1 MMLSYEYLNDA
12 VELSSSKIPVLVIEN
27 KKIFRQALRSF
38 LDDTVEELFTFSQ
51 DFKPFDFNKRGF
63 FISNAIYLDFQNK
76 KLVNK
81 INSLMQKTAV
91 NECGED
97 LASVQTLLINLFDKL
112 NKMYDFEYDSNFE
125 IDYSSILKLLQF
137 NIDTSSHDLPQLLI
151 SYIILLNKYLKFDLF
166 VLHSLYDFFDNNELE
181 GIYETLSLSHIN
193 ILILSSSKPR
203 RISKFEEIHI
213 LDPDLCIIDSDNN

>member
-1 MMLSYEYLNDA
+1 MLSYEYLNDA
-12 VELSSSKIPVLVIEN
+12 VELSNSKTPVLVIEN

-63 FISNAIYLDFQNK
+63 FISNAIDLDFQNK

-97 LASVQTLLINLFDKL
+97 LASIQTLLINLFDKL

-125 IDYSSILKLLQF
+125 IDYSSILKLFQF
-137 NIDTSSHDLPQLLI
+137 NIDTSSYDLPQLLI

-166 VLHSLYDFFDNNELE
+166 VLHSVYDFFDNNELE

>member
-12 VELSSSKIPVLVIEN
+12 VELSNSKIPVLVIEN

-63 FISNAIYLDFQNK
+63 FISNAIDLDFQNK

-97 LASVQTLLINLFDKL
+97 LASIQTLLINLFDKL
-112 NKMYDFEYDSNFE
+112 NKIYDFEYDSNFE
-125 IDYSSILKLLQF
+125 IDYLSILKLFQF

-193 ILILSSSKPR
+193 ILILSSDTLPSSATV
-203 RISKFEEIHI
+203 IQLSLLI
-213 LDPDLCIIDSDNN
+213 

>member
-1 MMLSYEYLNDA
+1 MLSYEYLNDA

-63 FISNAIYLDFQNK
+63 FISNAIDLDFQNK

-97 LASVQTLLINLFDKL
+97 LASIQTLLINLFDKL

-193 ILILSSSKPR
+193 IFILSSSKPR
-203 RISKFEEIHI
+203 HISKFEEIHI

>member
-1 MMLSYEYLNDA
+1 MMLSYEYLNDT
-12 VELSSSKIPVLVIEN
+12 VELSNGKIPVLVIEN

-63 FISNAIYLDFQNK
+63 FISNVIDLDFQNK

-81 INSLMQKTAV
+81 INSLMQQTAV

-97 LASVQTLLINLFDKL
+97 LASIQTLLVNLFDKL
-112 NKMYDFEYDSNFE
+112 NIMYDFEYDSNFE
-125 IDYSSILKLLQF
+125 IDYSSILKLFQF
-137 NIDTSSHDLPQLLI
+137 NIDTSLRELPQLLI

-166 VLHSLYDFFDNNELE
+166 VLHSLYDFFDDNELE

-203 RISKFEEIHI
+203 YISKFEEIHI
-213 LDPDLCIIDSDNN
+213 LDSDLCIIDSDNN

>member
-1 MMLSYEYLNDA
+1 MFSYEYLNDT
-12 VELSSSKIPVLVIEN
+12 VELSNGKIPVLVIEN

-51 DFKPFDFNKRGF
+51 DFHPFDFNKRGF
-63 FISNAIYLDFQNK
+63 FISNAIDLDFQNK

-81 INSLMQKTAV
+81 INSLMQQTAV

-97 LASVQTLLINLFDKL
+97 LASIQTLLVNLFDKL
-112 NKMYDFEYDSNFE
+112 NEIYDFEYDSNFE
-125 IDYSSILKLLQF
+125 INYLSILKLFQF
-137 NIDTSSHDLPQLLI
+137 NIDTSLRELPQLLI

-166 VLHSLYDFFDNNELE
+166 VLHSLYDFFDDNELE

-203 RISKFEEIHI
+203 HISKFEEIHI
-213 LDPDLCIIDSDNN
+213 LDSDLCIIDSDNN

>member
-1 MMLSYEYLNDA
+1 MLSYEYLNDA
-12 VELSSSKIPVLVIEN
+12 VELSNSKIPVLVIEN

-38 LDDTVEELFTFSQ
+38 LDDTIDELFN
-51 DFKPFDFNKRGF
+51 FNKRGF
-63 FISNAIYLDFQNK
+63 FISNAIDLDFQNK

-91 NECGED
+91 NECSED
-97 LASVQTLLINLFDKL
+97 LASIQTLLINLFDKL

-125 IDYSSILKLLQF
+125 IDYSSILKLFQF

-203 RISKFEEIHI
+203 HISKFEEIHI

>member
-12 VELSSSKIPVLVIEN
+12 VELSNSKIPVLVIEN

-63 FISNAIYLDFQNK
+63 FISNAIDLDFQNK

-97 LASVQTLLINLFDKL
+97 LASIQTLLINLFDKL
-112 NKMYDFEYDSNFE
+112 NKIYDFEYDSNFE
-125 IDYSSILKLLQF
+125 IDYLSILKLFQF

-181 GIYETLSLSHIN
+181 GIYETLSLSHFDFVIF
-193 ILILSSSKPR
+193 KA
-203 RISKFEEIHI
+203 
-213 LDPDLCIIDSDNN
+213 

>member
-12 VELSSSKIPVLVIEN
+12 VELSNSKIPVLVIEN

-97 LASVQTLLINLFDKL
+97 LASIQTLLINLFDKL

-125 IDYSSILKLLQF
+125 IDYSSILKLFQF

>member
-1 MMLSYEYLNDA
+1 MLSYEYLNDA
-12 VELSSSKIPVLVIEN
+12 VELSNSKIPVLVIEN

-63 FISNAIYLDFQNK
+63 FISNAIDLDFQNK

-97 LASVQTLLINLFDKL
+97 LASIQTLLINLFDKL
-112 NKMYDFEYDSNFE
+112 NKIYDFEYDSNFE
-125 IDYSSILKLLQF
+125 IDYLSILKLFQF

-193 ILILSSSKPR
+193 ILILSSSKTR
-203 RISKFEEIHI
+203 HISKFEEIHI

>member
-1 MMLSYEYLNDA
+1 MLSYEYLNDA
-12 VELSSSKIPVLVIEN
+12 VELSNSKIPVLVIEN

-38 LDDTVEELFTFSQ
+38 LDDTV
-51 DFKPFDFNKRGF
+51 
-63 FISNAIYLDFQNK
+63 
-76 KLVNK
+76 
-81 INSLMQKTAV
+81 
-91 NECGED
+91 
-97 LASVQTLLINLFDKL
+97 
-112 NKMYDFEYDSNFE
+112 
-125 IDYSSILKLLQF
+125 
-137 NIDTSSHDLPQLLI
+137 DTSSHDLPQLLI

-203 RISKFEEIHI
+203 HISKFEEIHI

>member
-12 VELSSSKIPVLVIEN
+12 VELSNSKIPVLVIEN

-63 FISNAIYLDFQNK
+63 FISNAIDLDFQNK

-97 LASVQTLLINLFDKL
+97 LASIQTLLINLFDKL

-125 IDYSSILKLLQF
+125 IDYSSILKLFQF

-203 RISKFEEIHI
+203 HISKF
-213 LDPDLCIIDSDNN
+213 

>member
-1 MMLSYEYLNDA
+1 MLSYEYLNDA

-63 FISNAIYLDFQNK
+63 FISNAIDLDFQNK

-97 LASVQTLLINLFDKL
+97 LASIQTLLINLFDKL

-166 VLHSLYDFFDNNELE
+166 VFHSLYDFFDNNELE

-193 ILILSSSKPR
+193 ILILSSDTLPSSATV
-203 RISKFEEIHI
+203 IQLSLLI
-213 LDPDLCIIDSDNN
+213 

>member
-12 VELSSSKIPVLVIEN
+12 VELSNSKIPVLVIEN

-63 FISNAIYLDFQNK
+63 FISNAIDLDFQNK

-91 NECGED
+91 NEYGED
-97 LASVQTLLINLFDKL
+97 LASIQTLLINLFDKL

-166 VLHSLYDFFDNNELE
+166 VLHSLYDVFDNNELE

>member
-1 MMLSYEYLNDA
+1 MMLSYEYLNDT
-12 VELSSSKIPVLVIEN
+12 VELSNGKISVLVIEN

-51 DFKPFDFNKRGF
+51 DFQPFDFNKRGF
-63 FISNAIYLDFQNK
+63 FISNVIDLDFQNK

-81 INSLMQKTAV
+81 INSLMQQTAV

-97 LASVQTLLINLFDKL
+97 LASIQTLLVNLFDKL
-112 NKMYDFEYDSNFE
+112 NEMYDFEYDSNFE
-125 IDYSSILKLLQF
+125 IDYSSILKLFQF
-137 NIDTSSHDLPQLLI
+137 NIDTSLRELPQLLI
-151 SYIILLNKYLKFDLF
+151 SYIIILNKYLKFDLF
-166 VLHSLYDFFDNNELE
+166 VFHSLYDFFDDNELE

-203 RISKFEEIHI
+203 HISKFEEIHI
-213 LDPDLCIIDSDNN
+213 LDSDLCVIDSDNN

>member
-1 MMLSYEYLNDA
+1 MLSYEYLNDA
-12 VELSSSKIPVLVIEN
+12 VELSNSKIPVLVIEN

-38 LDDTVEELFTFSQ
+38 LDDTVDELFTFSQ
-51 DFKPFDFNKRGF
+51 DFEPFDFNKRGF
-63 FISNAIYLDFQNK
+63 FISNAIDLDFQNK
-76 KLVNK
+76 KMVNK

-97 LASVQTLLINLFDKL
+97 LASIQTLLINLFDKL

-125 IDYSSILKLLQF
+125 IDYSSILKLFQF

-213 LDPDLCIIDSDNN
+213 LDPDLCIIDSDND

>member
-12 VELSSSKIPVLVIEN
+12 VELSNSKIPVLVIEN

-38 LDDTVEELFTFSQ
+38 LDDTVDELFTFSQ
-51 DFKPFDFNKRGF
+51 DFKPFNFNKRGF
-63 FISNAIYLDFQNK
+63 FISNAIDLDFQNK

-91 NECGED
+91 NECSED
-97 LASVQTLLINLFDKL
+97 LASIQTLLINLFDKL

-125 IDYSSILKLLQF
+125 IDYSSILKLFQF

-166 VLHSLYDFFDNNELE
+166 VLHSLYDCFDNNELE

-193 ILILSSSKPR
+193 ILILSSDTLPSSATV
-203 RISKFEEIHI
+203 IQLSLLI
-213 LDPDLCIIDSDNN
+213 

>member
-1 MMLSYEYLNDA
+1 MLSYEYLNDA
-12 VELSSSKIPVLVIEN
+12 VELSNSKIPVLVIEN

-38 LDDTVEELFTFSQ
+38 LDDTVDELFTFSQ
-51 DFKPFDFNKRGF
+51 DFKPFNFNKRGF
-63 FISNAIYLDFQNK
+63 FISNAIDLDFQNK

-91 NECGED
+91 NECSED
-97 LASVQTLLINLFDKL
+97 LASIQTLLINLFDKL

-125 IDYSSILKLLQF
+125 IDYSSILKLFQF

-151 SYIILLNKYLKFDLF
+151 SY
-166 VLHSLYDFFDNNELE
+166 SLYDCFDNNELE

-203 RISKFEEIHI
+203 HISKFEEIHI

>member
-1 MMLSYEYLNDA
+1 MLSYEYLNDA
-12 VELSSSKIPVLVIEN
+12 VEFSNSKIPVLVIEN

-51 DFKPFDFNKRGF
+51 DFKP
-63 FISNAIYLDFQNK
+63 LDFQNK

-97 LASVQTLLINLFDKL
+97 LASIQTLLINLFDKL

-125 IDYSSILKLLQF
+125 IDYSSILKLFQF

-203 RISKFEEIHI
+203 HISKFEEIHI

>member
-1 MMLSYEYLNDA
+1 MLSYEYLNDA
-12 VELSSSKIPVLVIEN
+12 VELSNSKIPVLVIEN

-38 LDDTVEELFTFSQ
+38 LDDTVDELFTFSQ
-51 DFKPFDFNKRGF
+51 DFKPFNFNKRGF
-63 FISNAIYLDFQNK
+63 FISNAIDLDFQN
-76 KLVNK
+76 
-81 INSLMQKTAV
+81 NSLMQKTAV
-91 NECGED
+91 NECSED
-97 LASVQTLLINLFDKL
+97 LASIQTLLINLFDKL

-125 IDYSSILKLLQF
+125 IDYSSILKLFQF

-166 VLHSLYDFFDNNELE
+166 VLHSLYDCFDNNELE

-203 RISKFEEIHI
+203 HISKFEEIHI

>member
-63 FISNAIYLDFQNK
+63 FISNAIDLDFQNK

-97 LASVQTLLINLFDKL
+97 LVSIQTLLINLFDKL
-112 NKMYDFEYDSNFE
+112 NKDCLREVLVKEQHGLCVYCMSRIENTADSTVIE
-125 IDYSSILKLLQF
+125 HWYPLSKSKERALKYE
-137 NIDTSSHDLPQLLI
+137 N
-151 SYIILLNKYLKFDLF
+151 LF
-166 VLHSLYDFFDNNELE
+166 ASCYGGQKKTVNDA
-181 GIYETLSLSHIN
+181 
-193 ILILSSSKPR
+193 R
-203 RISKFEEIHI
+203 RICCCDAKKH
-213 LDPDLCIIDSDNN
+213 DAIIDVD

>member
-12 VELSSSKIPVLVIEN
+12 VELSNSKIPVLVIEN

-63 FISNAIYLDFQNK
+63 FISNAIDLDFQNK

-97 LASVQTLLINLFDKL
+97 LASIQTLLINLFDKL

-125 IDYSSILKLLQF
+125 IDYSSILKLFQF

-203 RISKFEEIHI
+203 HISKFE
-213 LDPDLCIIDSDNN
+213 

>member
-1 MMLSYEYLNDA
+1 MLSYEYLNDA
-12 VELSSSKIPVLVIEN
+12 VELSNSKIPVLVIEN

-63 FISNAIYLDFQNK
+63 FISNAIDLDFQNK

-97 LASVQTLLINLFDKL
+97 LASIQTLLINLFDKL

-125 IDYSSILKLLQF
+125 IDYSSILKLFQF

-203 RISKFEEIHI
+203 HISKFKEIHI

>member
-1 MMLSYEYLNDA
+1 MLSYEYLNDA
-12 VELSSSKIPVLVIEN
+12 VELSNSKIPVLVIEN

-63 FISNAIYLDFQNK
+63 FISNAIDLDFQNK

-91 NECGED
+91 NECSED
-97 LASVQTLLINLFDKL
+97 LASIQTLLINLFDKL

-193 ILILSSSKPR
+193 ILILSSPKPQH
-203 RISKFEEIHI
+203 ISKFEEIHI

>member
-1 MMLSYEYLNDA
+1 MLSYEYLNDA
-12 VELSSSKIPVLVIEN
+12 VELSNSKIPVLVIEN

-63 FISNAIYLDFQNK
+63 FISNAIDLDFQNK

-97 LASVQTLLINLFDKL
+97 LASIQTLLINLFDKL

-125 IDYSSILKLLQF
+125 IDYSSILKLFQF

-203 RISKFEEIHI
+203 HISKF
-213 LDPDLCIIDSDNN
+213 

>member
-12 VELSSSKIPVLVIEN
+12 VELSNSKIPVLVIEN

-38 LDDTVEELFTFSQ
+38 LDDTVDELFTFSQ
-51 DFKPFDFNKRGF
+51 DFKPFNFNKRGF
-63 FISNAIYLDFQNK
+63 FISNAIDLDFQNK

-91 NECGED
+91 NECSED
-97 LASVQTLLINLFDKL
+97 LASIQTLLINLFDKL

-125 IDYSSILKLLQF
+125 IDYSSILKLFQF

-166 VLHSLYDFFDNNELE
+166 VLHSLYDCFDNNELE

-203 RISKFEEIHI
+203 YISKFEEIHI

>member
-12 VELSSSKIPVLVIEN
+12 VELSNSKIPVLVIEN
-27 KKIFRQALRSF
+27 KKIFRQALR
-38 LDDTVEELFTFSQ
+38 
-51 DFKPFDFNKRGF
+51 FNKRGF
-63 FISNAIYLDFQNK
+63 FISNAIDLDFQNK

-97 LASVQTLLINLFDKL
+97 LASIQTLLINLFDKL

-125 IDYSSILKLLQF
+125 IDYSSILKLFQF

-166 VLHSLYDFFDNNELE
+166 VLHSLESQPY
-181 GIYETLSLSHIN
+181 
-193 ILILSSSKPR
+193 
-203 RISKFEEIHI
+203 
-213 LDPDLCIIDSDNN
+213 

>member
-12 VELSSSKIPVLVIEN
+12 VELSNSKIPVLVIEN

-63 FISNAIYLDFQNK
+63 FISNAIDLDFQNK

-91 NECGED
+91 NECSED
-97 LASVQTLLINLFDKL
+97 LASIQTLLINLFDKL

-193 ILILSSSKPR
+193 ILILSSDTLPSSATV
-203 RISKFEEIHI
+203 IQLSLLI
-213 LDPDLCIIDSDNN
+213 

>member
-1 MMLSYEYLNDA
+1 MLSYEYLNDA
-12 VELSSSKIPVLVIEN
+12 VELSNSKIPVLVIEN

-97 LASVQTLLINLFDKL
+97 LASIQTLLINLFDKL

-125 IDYSSILKLLQF
+125 IDYSSILKLFQF

>member
-1 MMLSYEYLNDA
+1 MLSYEYLNDA
-12 VELSSSKIPVLVIEN
+12 VELSNSKNPVLVIEN

-38 LDDTVEELFTFSQ
+38 LDDTVEKLFTFSQ

-63 FISNAIYLDFQNK
+63 FISNAIDLDFQNK

-91 NECGED
+91 NECSED
-97 LASVQTLLINLFDKL
+97 LASIQTLLINLFDKL
-112 NKMYDFEYDSNFE
+112 NKIYDFEYDSNFE
-125 IDYSSILKLLQF
+125 IDYLSILKLFQF

-193 ILILSSSKPR
+193 ILTLSSSKPR
-203 RISKFEEIHI
+203 HISKFEEIHI

>member
-1 MMLSYEYLNDA
+1 MLSYEYLNDA

>member
-1 MMLSYEYLNDA
+1 MMFSYEYLNDA
-12 VELSSSKIPVLVIEN
+12 VELSNSKIPVLVIEN

-63 FISNAIYLDFQNK
+63 FISNAIDLDFQNK

-97 LASVQTLLINLFDKL
+97 LASIQTLLINLFDKL

-125 IDYSSILKLLQF
+125 IDYSSILKLFQF

-193 ILILSSSKPR
+193 ILILSSSKSR
-203 RISKFEEIHI
+203 HISKFEEIHI

>member
-1 MMLSYEYLNDA
+1 MLSYEYLNDA
-12 VELSSSKIPVLVIEN
+12 VELSNSKIPVLVIEN

-38 LDDTVEELFTFSQ
+38 FDDTVEELFTFSQ

-63 FISNAIYLDFQNK
+63 FISNAIDLDFQNK

-91 NECGED
+91 NECSED
-97 LASVQTLLINLFDKL
+97 LASIQTLLINLFDKL

-193 ILILSSSKPR
+193 ILILSSDTLPSSATV
-203 RISKFEEIHI
+203 IQLSLLI
-213 LDPDLCIIDSDNN
+213 

>member
-1 MMLSYEYLNDA
+1 MLSYEYLNDA
-12 VELSSSKIPVLVIEN
+12 VELSNSKIPVLVIEN

-38 LDDTVEELFTFSQ
+38 LDDTVEKLFTFSQ

-63 FISNAIYLDFQNK
+63 FISNAIDLDFQNK

-91 NECGED
+91 NECSED
-97 LASVQTLLINLFDKL
+97 LASIQTLLINLFDKL
-112 NKMYDFEYDSNFE
+112 NKIYDFEYDSNFE
-125 IDYSSILKLLQF
+125 IDYLSILKLFQF

-203 RISKFEEIHI
+203 HISKFKEIHI

>member
-1 MMLSYEYLNDA
+1 MLSYEYLNDA
-12 VELSSSKIPVLVIEN
+12 VELSNSKIPVLVIEN

-63 FISNAIYLDFQNK
+63 FISNAIDLDFQNK

-91 NECGED
+91 NECSED
-97 LASVQTLLINLFDKL
+97 LASIQTLLINLFDKL
-112 NKMYDFEYDSNFE
+112 NKIYDFEYDSNFE
-125 IDYSSILKLLQF
+125 IDYLSILKLFQF

-203 RISKFEEIHI
+203 
-213 LDPDLCIIDSDNN
+213 L

>member
-12 VELSSSKIPVLVIEN
+12 VELSNSKIPVLVIEN

-51 DFKPFDFNKRGF
+51 DFKPFDFNKRGY
-63 FISNAIYLDFQNK
+63 FISNAIDLDFQNK

-97 LASVQTLLINLFDKL
+97 LASIQTLLINLFDKL

-125 IDYSSILKLLQF
+125 IDYSSILKLFQF

-151 SYIILLNKYLKFDLF
+151 SYIILL
-166 VLHSLYDFFDNNELE
+166 SQA
-181 GIYETLSLSHIN
+181 LSLPQHFPHVSESFAN
-193 ILILSSSKPR
+193 TRS
-203 RISKFEEIHI
+203 ISCQTCPGACSRVRS
-213 LDPDLCIIDSDNN
+213 LATMSTP